1 MSAATGSGLYLRLSS
16 FYLFYFASVGVII
29 PFWSLYLKDLGLH
42 PANIGS
48 LLAVPMATR
57 LVAPYLWGHI
67 ADRSGRRLA
76 VIRFTSAA
84 AAVCFA
90 GVFLGQDFWW
100 LLLVLLCF
108 SFFWNAPLP
117 QFEAITMA
125 HLSSRSDRYAMVRL
139 WGSVGFILTSMLLG
153 PVLERTGIGLVPW
166 VMLALFIGMWLTS
179 LVVPDVDTPTEI
191 GEPTAITRVLRQPV
205 VLALFAVCLLV
216 QASHGPYYGFYS
228 IYLQDNGYA
237 AGLIGLLW
245 AVGVVAEVLLF
256 LIMHRLLPRY
266 GARNLMLVT
275 LALTTLRWLL
285 VGWMVDS
292 LEVLVLAQ
300 VLHAFSFGVYHA
312 VAISLVHR
320 FFPGSLQGR
329 GQALYSSLSFGA
341 GGSLGIFLSGLGW
354 DQLSPQSIFSTA
366 AVVAAVGW
374 VVAVLAL
381 RPERYVVPGEVGQPA

>member
-1 MSAATGSGLYLRLSS
+1 MSAASGGLYLRLSS
-16 FYLFYFASVGVII
+16 FYLFYFAGIGVII

-84 AAVCFA
+84 AAVCFV
-90 GVFLGQDFWW
+90 GVFLGHEFWW

-108 SFFWNAPLP
+108 SMFWNAPLP

-125 HLSSRSDRYAMVRL
+125 HLGSRSDRYAMVRL

-153 PVLERTGIGLVPW
+153 PVLDRTGTGLVPW
-166 VMLALFIGMWLTS
+166 VMLALFIGMWFS
-179 LVVPDVDTPTEI
+179 SMVVPDAGTETEVDGAP
-191 GEPTAITRVLRQPV
+191 PITRVLRQPV
-205 VLALFAVCLLV
+205 VLALFAICLLV

-228 IYLQDNGYA
+228 IYLEASGYA

-256 LIMHRLLPRY
+256 LLMHRLLPRY

-275 LALTTLRWLL
+275 LALTALRWLL
-285 VGWMVDS
+285 VGWMVQS
-292 LEVLVLAQ
+292 LQVLVLAQ
-300 VLHAFSFGVYHA
+300 LLHAFSFGVYHA

-354 DQLSPQSIFSTA
+354 DQLSPQIIFSTA
-366 AVVAAVGW
+366 ALVAAVGW
-374 VVAVLAL
+374 GVAVLAL
-381 RPERYVVPGEVGQPA
+381 RPERYVSPQEVGQPA